1 MTLRELVVMAEARA
15 ANEWT
20 HTSAVLAML
29 ANTHRDP
36 KKTRVFTPTDFNP
49 LEARRRKR
57 VLGRT
62 KDLSILRTVF
72 VENRKEKRI

>member
-1 MTLRELVVMAEARA
+1 MAEARA
-15 ANEWT
+15 SSEWAQ
-20 HTSAVLAML
+20 TSAVLAML
-29 ANTHRDP
+29 ANAHRDP
-36 KKTRVFTPTDFNP
+36 KKTRVFTPNDFNP

-72 VENRKEKRI
+72 VDNRKEQT

>member
-1 MTLRELVVMAEARA
+1 MAEARA
-15 ANEWT
+15 ANEWA

-29 ANTHRDP
+29 ANAHRDP
-36 KKTRVFTPTDFNP
+36 KKTRVFTPSDFNP